1 MMKRLHLT
9 LMILFFGLSTI
20 YAQQNYFYYYQNEK
34 VQLTLNKD
42 FLNISTKGEIKRE
55 QLAELGLKIEKV
67 ITKSTSKANGITKL
81 QFVNSPKEVEYY
93 QKINALRQV
102 KNVTHVAQY
111 FERGHDAKPIGLS
124 NTFYVKL
131 KGEGNTES
139 LNEVVKAKNLSI
151 VKQVPYMPEWYILS
165 INAGSTDNV
174 LDVTNYIMETG
185 NFADIDPAFMF
196 NFERTCTND
205 TNFGSLWGLD
215 NSSNPA
221 IDINA
226 CQAWTITQ
234 GLGSKAAILD
244 QGIDI
249 SHNDLDTNILGPGYN
264 APTGTSPSIFGG
276 ASHGTHVAGTVGAI
290 KDNNLQV
297 VGVSPKSKILPISHP
312 LTLTPTISAE
322 LASGMSWAWQNNAD
336 VINNSWGD
344 QGGAYYSQLQSA
356 ILENAILNALTL
368 GRNGL
373 GTLVVFAAGNY
384 GTSGAVMD
392 YPGTYHNDITTV
404 GSITSSGARS
414 SFSGY
419 GTKLDVVAPG
429 SNILSTLPGNNIGSM
444 NGTSMASPH
453 VTGTIALILSINPC
467 LTALQV
473 RNILEST
480 SQKVGGYPYAAAAGR
495 PNGNWNNEMGYGLID
510 AYAAVLMAQSIL
522 NPNLDLYVKD
532 SQTPLDTG
540 IQPNTVTPYM
550 WNSQDIWVRVYADN
564 GLVHQNPDYSPTGN
578 PNTVYVRVKNRSCV
592 PSTGNEKLRL
602 YWAKA
607 GTSLSW
613 PASWNGTTI
622 LGGQSMGNLIGTVL
636 IPALLP
642 GQEAI
647 VPFSWVVPNPANYA
661 GIIAEPWHFCLLT
674 RIDAPNDPMAST
686 ETTDLNENV
695 RRNNNIAWRNVTVVD
710 AIANNSVPV
719 GGVIAVGNPVNAV
732 RPYTLEFISEK
743 GEPGKAI
750 FMDAE
755 VTIKMN
761 GTLLEAWAA
770 GGQQREQMTYLP
782 QEGKLL
788 ITGENARLPK
798 ITLQPNQIG
807 TLNLAFRFKK
817 DASTK
822 KNFVYHVI
830 QRDSETGRIIGGETY
845 YINKLQQGEQPGT
858 PVAETADAAP
868 STNYLAALAPN
879 PATDN
884 VLVQYSISNTTQ
896 ASIMIIG
903 SYGTTTSSNSYD
915 LDVNST
921 EMNIDI
927 SKYPSGFYTVALVCD
942 GKITHT
948 KTLVKK

>member
-1 MMKRLHLT
+1 MKRLHLT
-9 LMILFFGLSTI
+9 LLIIFFGLSTI
-20 YAQQNYFYYYQNEK
+20 YAQQNYFYYYKNEK
-34 VQLTLNKD
+34 VPLTLNKD
-42 FLNISTKGEIKRE
+42 FLNITTKGEIKSD
-55 QLAELGLKIEKV
+55 QLAELGLRIEKE
-67 ITKSTSKANGITKL
+67 ITKGTSKSLGITKL
-81 QFVNSPKEVEYY
+81 QFVNTPKEVEYY
-93 QKINALRQV
+93 QKINALRQLR
-102 KNVTHVAQY
+102 NVTHVSQY
-111 FERGHDAKPIGLS
+111 FERGNGAKPIGLS
-124 NTFYVKL
+124 NNFYVRIKT
-131 KGEGNTES
+131 EGDTQS
-139 LNEVVKAKNLSI
+139 LQEVAKAKNLTI
-151 VKQVPYMPEWYILS
+151 LKQVPYMPQWYILS
-165 INAGSTDNV
+165 INAGSTENV
-174 LDVTNYIMETG
+174 LDATNYIMETG
-185 NFADIDPAFMF
+185 NFADVDPAFMF

-205 TNFGSLWGLD
+205 TDFGSLWGLN
-215 NSSNPA
+215 NSINPA

-234 GLGSKAAILD
+234 GLGAKAAIVD

-249 SHNDLDTNILGPGYN
+249 SHNDLDTNILGPGFN
-264 APTGTSPSIFGG
+264 APTATSPSIFSGDL
-276 ASHGTHVAGTVGAI
+276 HGTHVAGTVGAI

-312 LTLTPTISAE
+312 LTLSPFISAE
-322 LASGMSWAWQNNAD
+322 LAGGISWAWQNNAD

-344 QGGAYYSQLQSA
+344 QGGFYYSQLQSA
-356 ILENAILNALTL
+356 ILESAIIDALTL

-384 GTSGAVMD
+384 GSSGAVMD
-392 YPGTYHNDITTV
+392 YPGTYHDDITTV

-414 SFSGY
+414 GFSGY
-419 GTKLDVVAPG
+419 GPKLDVVAPG
-429 SNILSTLPGNNIGSM
+429 SSILSTLPGNSTGSM
-444 NGTSMASPH
+444 DGTSMASPH

-480 SQKVGGYPYAAAAGR
+480 SQKVGGYSYTTTTGR
-495 PNGNWNNEMGYGLID
+495 PNGIWNNQMGYGLID
-510 AYAAVLMAQSIL
+510 AFAAVQMAQNLL

-540 IQPNTVTPYM
+540 AQPNIVSPYM
-550 WNSQDIWVRVYADN
+550 WNSQDIWVRVFADN
-564 GLVHQNPDYSPTGN
+564 GLVHQNPDYSPAGN

-613 PASWNGTTI
+613 PASWNGSTF

-647 VPFSWVVPNPANYA
+647 VPFSWVVPNPANYS

-674 RIDAPNDPMAST
+674 RIDAPNDPMAFA
-686 ETTDLNENV
+686 ETTDLNDNV
-695 RRNNNIAWRNVTVVD
+695 RKNNNIAWRNVTVVD
-710 AIANNSVPV
+710 AIANNSVAV
-719 GGVIAVGNPVNAV
+719 GGVIAVGNPFNAV
-732 RPYTLEFISEK
+732 RPYTLEFVSEK

-750 FMDAE
+750 FVDAE

-761 GTLLEAWAA
+761 GQLLEAWAA

-782 QEGKLL
+782 QEGKLVV
-788 ITGENARLPK
+788 TGENARLPK
-798 ITLQPNQIG
+798 IVLQPNQIG
-807 TLNLAFRFKK
+807 VLNLAFKWKK

-822 KNFVYHVI
+822 KNYVYHVI
-830 QRDSETGRIIGGETY
+830 QRDAETGRIIGGETY
-845 YINKLQQGEQPGT
+845 YINKVQQGQQPGT
-858 PVAETADAAP
+858 PTADTADDTPA
-868 STNYLAALAPN
+868 TNYLAALAPN

-896 ASIMIIG
+896 ANITIIG
-903 SYGTTTSSNSYD
+903 SYGTVSSTNTYD